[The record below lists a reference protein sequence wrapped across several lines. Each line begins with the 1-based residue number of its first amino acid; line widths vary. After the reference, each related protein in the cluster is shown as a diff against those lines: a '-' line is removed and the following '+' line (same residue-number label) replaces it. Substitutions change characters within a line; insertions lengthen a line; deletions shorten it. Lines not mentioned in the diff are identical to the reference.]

1 MEPTETG
8 AGLNNSGPAAAPPPS
23 LSPSPS
29 PEPPSPSPSRPQTR
43 IPQALLWIAAA
54 AVVLRIVTVVADRPK
69 PDGAGLVAWKPF
81 ADAAALSQ
89 QAGKPVL
96 YDFTAAWCVTC
107 QVNKRVALH
116 NASVVSAFA
125 AHDVVTLKADWTRQ
139 DPLITTTLAAL
150 GRNAVPVYALYV
162 PGESEPRLLPE
173 VLTPSLVLDEISR
186 LPAARVAS
194 VVEPKGNPL

>member
-96 YDFTAAWCVTC
+96 YDFTAAWCVPCHRLDAEAWGDAAIAKGVTDRFVPARIVDR
-107 QVNKRVALH
+107 QREDGH
-116 NASVVSAFA
+116 NASPIEELEHRFHVEAFPTLIVADA
-125 AHDVVTLKADWTRQ
+125 AGKELARMEGYGGRERLEEFLSGAVKKFAPTR
-139 DPLITTTLAAL
+139 
-150 GRNAVPVYALYV
+150 
-162 PGESEPRLLPE
+162 
-173 VLTPSLVLDEISR
+173 
-186 LPAARVAS
+186 
-194 VVEPKGNPL
+194 